1 MNASIPDLAAT
12 KNERGKSN
20 RLFLFI
26 IIIIIIIIKIFNGKR
41 RRRRE

>member
-1 MNASIPDLAAT
+1 MNASIPDLATT

-26 IIIIIIIIKIFNGKR
+26 IIIIIIKIFNGKR

>member
-1 MNASIPDLAAT
+1 MNASIPDLATT

-26 IIIIIIIIKIFNGKR
+26 IIIIIKIFNGKR

>member
-26 IIIIIIIIKIFNGKR
+26 IIIIIIIKIFNGKR